1 MDPTETTPGGADVD
15 ELLADTTV
23 PLDRPR
29 VTLDARRLPP
39 PEPLRKTLERV
50 AELDDETVL
59 VQFNDRVPLH
69 LFPQLDDRG
78 FEHATVES
86 ADPVV
91 TAIWRP

>member
-1 MDPTETTPGGADVD
+1 MNPTETTPDDAAVA
-15 ELLADTTV
+15 ELLADTDA

-50 AELDDETVL
+50 VELDDETVL

-69 LFPQLDDRG
+69 LFPQLDERG
-78 FEHATVES
+78 YEHATVET

-91 TAIWRP
+91 TAIWRA